1 MYRLLI
7 LAAFAGCSASAAAPA
22 AVVSTPAKAKAKA
35 ATPDPSF
42 AAAAAR
48 AGVSGYSAGVPT
60 PLPPGTTPRGWIVVV
75 NSTVTN
81 LSGTY
86 TVYRNGR
93 TSNAA
98 PGGETPFNGNF
109 CAVQCDSGQSRV
121 VMSQLNTPGFHVDS
135 SRGVTGPSAGFI
147 GYGVGLSFSTSGNVL
162 INGVAAGTYTANVTV
177 VP

>member
-1 MYRLLI
+1 MYRLL
-7 LAAFAGCSASAAAPA
+7 LLVAFAGCSASAAAPTA
-22 AVVSTPAKAKAKA
+22 AVTAPAKAKATA

-81 LSGTY
+81 LNGTY
-86 TVYRNGR
+86 TVYRNAR
-93 TSNAA
+93 TSDAA
-98 PGGETPFNGNF
+98 PGGETPMNGNF
-109 CAVQCDSGQSRV
+109 CAVQCDPGGSRV
-121 VMSQLNTPGFHVDS
+121 VMAQLNTPGF
-135 SRGVTGPSAGFI
+135 TGPSAGFI
-147 GYGVGLSFSTSGNVL
+147 GYGGPGVSFSASGNVL
-162 INGVAAGTYTANVTV
+162 INGVASGTYTANVTV